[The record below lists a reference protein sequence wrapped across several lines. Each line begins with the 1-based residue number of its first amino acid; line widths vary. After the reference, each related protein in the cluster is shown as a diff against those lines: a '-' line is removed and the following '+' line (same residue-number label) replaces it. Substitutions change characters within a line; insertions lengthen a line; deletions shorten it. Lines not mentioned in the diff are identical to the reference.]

1 MSVDSIKPASVN
13 IKSEYLVSCCFMCQV
28 LGVKRRLMQKLV
40 LQKQLNMHNGLLDL
54 AEVLRLFPNLSK
66 FNLMD

>member
-1 MSVDSIKPASVN
+1 MVDRDIN
-13 IKSEYLVSCCFMCQV
+13 ITGKQLVSCCFMCQV
-28 LGVKRRLMQKLV
+28 LGVKRKLMQKLG

-54 AEVLRLFPNLSK
+54 AGVLRLFPNLSK